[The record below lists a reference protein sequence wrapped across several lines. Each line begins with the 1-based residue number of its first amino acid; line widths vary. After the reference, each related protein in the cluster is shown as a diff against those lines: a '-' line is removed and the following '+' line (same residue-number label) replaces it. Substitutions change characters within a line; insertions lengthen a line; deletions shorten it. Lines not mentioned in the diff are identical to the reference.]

1 MKRDFAVIGL
11 GSFGSKLCLELG
23 AQGANVV
30 AVDLDEERVN
40 RIAEQIP
47 LAYCCDC
54 TKEETL
60 KKLELDDVDCVI
72 VAIGKNFEASILILV
87 LLKELGV
94 GRVIVRAEEESAKR
108 VLLRLGADEV
118 FDARELAV
126 NNLCGRLLNHGVT
139 QFFRVKKLME
149 MDLRNRYH
157 LNVLLICRG
166 EQRITP
172 TGEDRFLPG
181 DSVVVFGSN
190 AAIKRMERQ
199 IR

>member
-139 QFFRVKKLME
+139 QFFRVTEESSVATLAFE
-149 MDLRNRYH
+149 SRRH
-157 LNVLLICRG
+157 SVLPRDGGVERRDARL
-166 EQRITP
+166 QR
-172 TGEDRFLPG
+172 
-181 DSVVVFGSN
+181 
-190 AAIKRMERQ
+190 
-199 IR
+199 

>member
-72 VAIGKNFEASILILV
+72 VAIQGRD
-87 LLKELGV
+87 LKEA
-94 GRVIVRAEEESAKR
+94 RAR
-108 VLLRLGADEV
+108 R
-118 FDARELAV
+118 R
-126 NNLCGRLLNHGVT
+126 
-139 QFFRVKKLME
+139 
-149 MDLRNRYH
+149 
-157 LNVLLICRG
+157 
-166 EQRITP
+166 
-172 TGEDRFLPG
+172 
-181 DSVVVFGSN
+181 
-190 AAIKRMERQ
+190 
-199 IR
+199 

>member
-60 KKLELDDVDCVI
+60 KKLELDDVDCVMTLT
-72 VAIGKNFEASILILV
+72 ASLWRSERTS
-87 LLKELGV
+87 K
-94 GRVIVRAEEESAKR
+94 RASS
-108 VLLRLGADEV
+108 
-118 FDARELAV
+118 FW
-126 NNLCGRLLNHGVT
+126 C
-139 QFFRVKKLME
+139 
-149 MDLRNRYH
+149 
-157 LNVLLICRG
+157 C
-166 EQRITP
+166 
-172 TGEDRFLPG
+172 
-181 DSVVVFGSN
+181 
-190 AAIKRMERQ
+190 
-199 IR
+199 